1 MLNEL
6 KREVCQANLE
16 LVKAGLVLLTWGN
29 ASGIDR
35 DRGLMVIKPSG
46 VPYSELTPA
55 RMVVVGMA
63 DGAVVEGRLRP
74 SSDAPTHRV
83 LYEAFPDVGGVV
95 HTHSLHATAWAQ
107 ARRDLPALGTTHAD
121 SWHEAVPCT
130 RALKPG
136 EIRTEY
142 EANTGRVIVERLAG
156 VDPLG
161 CPGVLVASHGPFTW
175 GRSVADAVEQSI
187 VLEFVARL
195 ATESLRLRPGLSA
208 MPAVLR
214 EKHFF
219 RKHGPAATYGQTTCA
234 LPKRDARQQI
244 RASSA
249 RTS

>member
-1 MLNEL
+1 MLNGL

-35 DRGLMVIKPSG
+35 ERGLMVIKPSG

-55 RMVVVGMA
+55 RMVVVAMA

-83 LYEAFPDVGGVV
+83 LYGAFPQVGGVV

-121 SWHEAVPCT
+121 TWHEAVPCT
-130 RALKPG
+130 RALKPA
-136 EIRTEY
+136 EIRTDY
-142 EANTGRVIVERLAG
+142 ELNTGRVIVERLAG

-175 GRSVADAVEQSI
+175 GRSVADAVEHSI
-187 VLEFVARL
+187 VLEFVAQL

-214 EKHFF
+214 NQHFF
-219 RKHGPAATYGQTTCA
+219 RKHGPGATYGQTA
-234 LPKRDARQQI
+234 SPPPKRHGRQPN
-244 RASSA
+244 RPS
-249 RTS
+249 